1 MKHEKGERIIAMFEA
16 AKGLMVLIAGF
27 GLLTF
32 LHKNVQKSVEEIIL
46 HLHLNPA
53 KHYPRIFIDLAGNIT
68 DFQLWMFALFAALYS
83 GLRLLEAYGL
93 WYGLRWA
100 EWMAVITGSIYV
112 PLEIYELFSGGSLI
126 KLATLMINIGIV
138 LFMVFKLKSKKS
150 TM

>member
-1 MKHEKGERIIAMFEA
+1 MNHEKGERIIALFEA
-16 AKGLMVLIAGF
+16 AKGLIVLAAGF

-32 LHKNVQKSVEEIIL
+32 LHKNFQKSVEEIIL
-46 HLHLNPA
+46 HLHLNPD

-68 DFQLWMFALFAALYS
+68 DYQLWMFALFAVLYS

-112 PLEIYELFSGGSLI
+112 PLEIYELFSGESLL
-126 KLATLMINIGIV
+126 KLITLLINIVIV
-138 LFMVFKLKSKKS
+138 FFMAFKLKSKNK
-150 TM
+150 